1 MNIGDVH
8 GVDLL
13 LLVLH
18 LLSEALLVGEGVRQS
33 VAVTHLAKPGVVV
46 VVMMVVVLMVMPVLV
61 MIEVVLVE
69 TMIIWQRSSKV
80 LGWKSSRFFSSF
92 DTYVTAAAV
101 ETLGRLGWPGLRL
114 G

>member
-46 VVMMVVVLMVMPVLV
+46 VVMILVVGVVVVVMVVLV
-61 MIEVVLVE
+61 MI
-69 TMIIWQRSSKV
+69 
-80 LGWKSSRFFSSF
+80 
-92 DTYVTAAAV
+92 
-101 ETLGRLGWPGLRL
+101 
-114 G
+114 